1 MATYYFRNVGSGNW
15 GTAANWSL
23 TDGGGPT
30 GAVPTAADNA
40 IFTSNGGACTV
51 NTTARVC
58 RTLVFSKTQSVVG
71 SINATTLTVT
81 SVNYG
86 VLDVGMTISGTGIT
100 PGTTITALGTGTG
113 GAGTYTVSVSQTVAS
128 TTITATTS
136 GNDYANTITMTADI
150 TVSGNIS
157 LSPTMTIAGAGA
169 LTVNASGILRGNGK
183 TWSTPMTIAGTSQTY
198 TLSDNW
204 TVSAN
209 FTLGATSAAVI
220 NGNTLNLGANLT
232 VTTTAINTGT
242 STLNLNGTGTWSH
255 TSTGQIRN
263 NLTINTSGTIT
274 VSGNVYYNTGIL
286 TYSTGTVV
294 TTGSTLNI
302 ATSVTLNTSGMG
314 TTTNAWNNV
323 LITGTS
329 TITFTSNF
337 NCSGLL
343 NIGTGGN
350 IITLSSSGGARTITT
365 SGGLTNTTTTGYI
378 ICNVNIKLTGGT
390 ISTIGSLSGGY
401 IQINP
406 TYTFEV
412 DGNVTF
418 SSTNAHFFYG
428 GVTSGTGGTFKYT
441 SGVVTTTGSSVWFQ
455 ACNVNSGT
463 IAWNNV
469 WFLSGAASTT
479 VLQSNMTVNGLL
491 TLGYTTISFTI
502 NNDGITR
509 TITAGNGI
517 TMNGTSSIVS
527 GTANIKITGGTITG
541 SSAVQLRNNLELA
554 GNVTFANGVTFN
566 YNTGTLLYTSGTIT
580 TTNSTLNIGTSVTLN
595 TSGIT
600 WNNFLCPNSATLTL
614 NSNLNINGNLTL
626 GSAINS
632 GKVIT
637 FSGTGGVTTSLSNTN
652 LTIGDYSYCSGC
664 GSLTTTVTFPTSTT
678 LNVKTLTLG
687 AAGGSGVAFNATI
700 NNTTINVN
708 GNLSAFAQNQGVSL
722 YNGSNSTIN
731 MIGTGTIS
739 MTSVGSYSLNL
750 PLTISSSGTTTF
762 SGTLIYGTGPLTYVS
777 GNTVVS
783 GSTLYFDRTTTINT
797 SGMTW
802 NNVSFAGTSQTMTL
816 LSNLNLSGATTLA
829 GTTTMTLSGNTINAG
844 GSLLVTGNA
853 TVSGTASIVLNGTGT
868 WSASGAGT
876 IRNNLT
882 INTSGTITVS
892 GNVYYNT
899 GTLSYTSG
907 TVVTTSST
915 LNVATSTTLN
925 TSTVNWSTIIISTGG
940 STITTPSNL
949 STTNLQI
956 LTSNTSG
963 AVSFSGAGILSVS
976 GTLEVGPTA
985 LVCQGNLTFTLP
997 NNLTVTNLILRNGSP
1012 SFGAAYNTTINGFQI
1027 NVNGNLTTQFQTS
1040 GGALASS
1047 RINGTTNIVMTGTGT
1062 ISSNY
1067 STVTFLVSMTNNLTI
1082 NTTGTVT
1089 FSGSFYMESNTI
1101 TYTQGTVITTGST
1114 LYLSSSCTLNTNG
1127 IIWNQITFLGINTA
1141 STATI
1146 TLTSDLTTDSFWC
1159 YYNTTFS
1166 TGSNTLYAYGTV
1178 TLGNNNA
1185 SIAAGV
1191 FGVTTV
1197 TIPNNLYITN
1207 LSLLSNVQP
1216 NSATGYGVTINGN
1229 NIYVSGNITNTSP
1242 IGYSYST
1249 SPTIG
1254 GTTQIFWSSNGF
1266 RSIVSTG
1273 SAVFFSS
1280 SLTIN
1285 NGFDYTFSSIVI
1297 FNGNVTINGN
1307 GNTSFNGTF
1316 VYTTGTLNCNF
1327 GSVNATKC
1335 NISVVGNST
1344 LRNINRIS
1352 FSSAT
1357 ITSGVVVTMNEFFN
1371 GKAGKLTIVQPSS
1384 TTNYTITFQDGL
1396 EKLSQYVKVSRATIT
1411 NRGQLTITT
1420 KGGNG
1425 GNNVGVN
1432 FSSNQKPNGYSKNR
1446 PPVLNQVGYSFG
1458 GILSD
1463 PIFN

>member
-136 GNDYANTITMTADI
+136 GNDYANTITMTAAI

-157 LSPTMTIAGAGA
+157 LSPTMTIAGAGD

-232 VTTTAINTGT
+232 VTTTAINSGT

-302 ATSVTLNTSGMG
+302 
-314 TTTNAWNNV
+314 
-323 LITGTS
+323 
-329 TITFTSNF
+329 
-337 NCSGLL
+337 
-343 NIGTGGN
+343 
-350 IITLSSSGGARTITT
+350 
-365 SGGLTNTTTTGYI
+365 
-378 ICNVNIKLTGGT
+378 
-390 ISTIGSLSGGY
+390 
-401 IQINP
+401 
-406 TYTFEV
+406 
-412 DGNVTF
+412 
-418 SSTNAHFFYG
+418 
-428 GVTSGTGGTFKYT
+428 
-441 SGVVTTTGSSVWFQ
+441 
-455 ACNVNSGT
+455 
-463 IAWNNV
+463 
-469 WFLSGAASTT
+469 
-479 VLQSNMTVNGLL
+479 
-491 TLGYTTISFTI
+491 
-502 NNDGITR
+502 
-509 TITAGNGI
+509 
-517 TMNGTSSIVS
+517 
-527 GTANIKITGGTITG
+527 
-541 SSAVQLRNNLELA
+541 
-554 GNVTFANGVTFN
+554 
-566 YNTGTLLYTSGTIT
+566 
-580 TTNSTLNIGTSVTLN
+580 GTSVTLN

-614 NSNLNINGNLTL
+614 NSNLNINGDLTL

-632 GKVIT
+632 GKAIT

-652 LTIGDYSYCSGC
+652 LTIGDSSYCSGC

-678 LNVKTLTLG
+678 LNVKTLALN

-700 NNTTINVN
+700 NNATINVN

-722 YNGSNSTIN
+722 YNGTATSIN

-739 MTSVGSYSLNL
+739 MSSFGGLYSLNL

-1012 SFGAAYNTTINGFQI
+1012 SFGAAYNTTVNGFQI

-1040 GGALASS
+1040 GGAVASS

-1166 TGSNTLYAYGTV
+1166 TGSNALYAYGTV

-1185 SIAAGV
+1185 SITAGV

-1216 NSATGYGVTINGN
+1216 NSGTGYGVTINGN

-1242 IGYSYST
+1242 IGYSYNT

-1266 RSIVSTG
+1266 RSIASTG